1 MNRRAIVFR
10 TALAALALGGVAAS
24 IWAALDVRGDVAAS
38 APSRAS
44 ECRAPEAAASYRV
57 TFVSTW
63 SAQTHPESFP
73 ADAHYSGLHG
83 ATHHAGWSLWHSG
96 PSPDWFVG
104 VSALDLCE
112 GGHWAAERTVELFA
126 YDAGTDSGPS
136 YESPDADT
144 QPREPIRRI
153 ETPPFRIGGAL
164 RAVGTLTFS
173 RT

>member
-10 TALAALALGGVAAS
+10 TALAALALGGVAAV
-24 IWAALDVRGDVAAS
+24 IWAALALRGDVAAS

-44 ECRAPEAAASYRV
+44 DCRAPEAVASYRV

-96 PSPDWFVG
+96 GMATYEIAP
-104 VSALDLCE
+104 SAL
-112 GGHWAAERTVELFA
+112 
-126 YDAGTDSGPS
+126 
-136 YESPDADT
+136 
-144 QPREPIRRI
+144 
-153 ETPPFRIGGAL
+153 
-164 RAVGTLTFS
+164 
-173 RT
+173 